1 MNKAQALRVL
11 VTGGNGQLA
20 FSLRKVQPA
29 DYTVTYAPRA
39 VLDLENHSR
48 TRAHVTQL
56 APDVVINAAAYTK
69 VDQAEKE
76 PAAAF
81 AANELAVRNL
91 AEVCRDSGSLLLH
104 ISTDF
109 LFHGAFNRPIDE
121 DQIPN
126 PVGVYAQSK
135 LGGEKAIAA
144 SGVCGAVVRTAWLYS
159 EFGSNFMKT
168 MIRLAQEKPRL
179 TVIADQH
186 GSPTYAGD
194 LAAALWIMAAKL
206 AGQQPK
212 GCSTWHFSNYGVTT
226 WYDFAVSILALAGST
241 TPVEPILTAEYPVPT
256 PRPAY
261 SALWPRRFC
270 REFEFPVRNWRLA
283 LADAV
288 AAHKKQDGAIP

>member
-1 MNKAQALRVL
+1 MANPLRVL

-20 FSLRKVQPA
+20 QSLRKLQPEVYA
-29 DYTVTYAPRA
+29 VTYAPRA
-39 VLDLENHSR
+39 ALNLEDHAS
-48 TRAHVTQL
+48 TRNQVAGL
-56 APDVVINAAAYTK
+56 KPDVVINAAAYTR

-81 AANELAVRNL
+81 AANEHAVKNL
-91 AEVCRDSGSLLLH
+91 AEVCRDSGALLLH

-121 DQIPN
+121 NETPA

-135 LGGEKAIAA
+135 LAGEKAVKA
-144 SGVCGAVVRTAWLYS
+144 SGVAGAIVRTSWLYS

-168 MIRLAQEKPRL
+168 MIRLAGEKPRL
-179 TVIADQH
+179 AVIADQH

-194 LAAALWIMAAKL
+194 LAAALWQMTEKL
-206 AGQQPK
+206 AEQK
-212 GCSTWHFSNYGVTT
+212 ASGCTTWHFSNYGVTT
-226 WYDFAVSILALAGST
+226 WYDFAVNILGLCGSK
-241 TPVEPILTAEYPVPT
+241 TPVEPILTAEYPVAT

-261 SALWPRRFC
+261 SALWPRNFE
-270 REFEFPVRNWRLA
+270 REFQFPIRNWRLA

-288 AAHKKQDGAIP
+288 AEYKKQQEGALA